1 MSFREYACGIRL
13 PKCSKLVAIGR
24 MAMTSQ
30 FPEMTSSSTF
40 SEVVLFLLSSFVY
53 WSKFHV
59 NIIAGSGVM
68 TISFY
73 KRLTRTPEIGNTT
86 VWVLPNIWRLGRV
99 RNTKYGTNVSHKMLQ
114 NAAKFQGYS
123 FYRFWVIKGKPT
135 GGGGKITPPPP
146 VHSTSW
152 KRSLHFLY
160 IFGTDWNFLIKFCS
174 SDPSFNRDILRS
186 LYLKF
191 QTSAHAHIAITY
203 YYVLFTTF
211 LS

>member
-1 MSFREYACGIRL
+1 
-13 PKCSKLVAIGR
+13 
-24 MAMTSQ
+24 
-30 FPEMTSSSTF
+30 MTSSSTF

-152 KRSLHFLY
+152 KSSLHFLY